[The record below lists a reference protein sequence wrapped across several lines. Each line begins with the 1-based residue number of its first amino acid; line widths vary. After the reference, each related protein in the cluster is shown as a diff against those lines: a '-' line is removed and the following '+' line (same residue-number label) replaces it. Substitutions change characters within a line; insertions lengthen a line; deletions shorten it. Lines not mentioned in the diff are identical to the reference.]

1 MGERNMA
8 NRGFSLFGYNMRNLE
23 KTVWTFVLVV
33 VFGIGFTF
41 GFIYYPIHASL
52 VMGSAILFALVHL
65 LMSKLIEN
73 SPKKIVYTRHLFYLG
88 NVSILTIL
96 GHFHLKQ

>member
-1 MGERNMA
+1 
-8 NRGFSLFGYNMRNLE
+8 
-23 KTVWTFVLVV
+23 
-33 VFGIGFTF
+33 
-41 GFIYYPIHASL
+41 
-52 VMGSAILFALVHL
+52 MGSAILFALVHL

-73 SPKKIVYTRHLFYLG
+73 SPKKIVYTRHLLYLG